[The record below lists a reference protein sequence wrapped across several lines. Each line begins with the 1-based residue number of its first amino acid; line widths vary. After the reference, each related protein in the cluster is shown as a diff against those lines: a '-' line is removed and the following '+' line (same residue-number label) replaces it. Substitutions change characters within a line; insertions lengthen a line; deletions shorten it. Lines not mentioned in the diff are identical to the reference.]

1 MEKEYLEKISKLLE
15 TEISPLALTY
25 KLNVLE
31 TDFPVIKLEF
41 DISEIENI
49 YFVETEKWIEEEK
62 SDE

>member
-49 YFVETEKWIEEEK
+49 YFVETEK
-62 SDE
+62 